1 MANTY
6 SQIYIHLVFAVK
18 YRQAVLAKSWRQ
30 ELYQYIIG
38 VVEQRNHKVCAIG
51 GVEDHIHILVSMSPE
66 QSISELVRDVKR
78 SSALW
83 IIEKNFV
90 SARFAWQK
98 GFGAFS
104 YAKSQLHTVADY
116 VQNQEAHH
124 TKQTFH
130 DEYLRFLE
138 LFGIDYD
145 KRYVFKPLEDY
156 DSK

>member
-6 SQIYIHLVFAVK
+6 SRILIHLVFAVK
-18 YRQAVLAKSWRQ
+18 YRKAVLDKSWRQ
-30 ELYQYIIG
+30 ELFQYIIG
-38 VVEQRNHKVCAIG
+38 VIEKRNHKVCAIG
-51 GVEDHIHILVSMSPE
+51 GVEDHIHILVSMTSD

-83 IIEKNFV
+83 IVEKKFV
-90 SARFAWQK
+90 RTNFAWQK

-116 VQNQEAHH
+116 VQNQEKHH
-124 TKQTFH
+124 AKQTFH

-138 LFGIDYD
+138 LFEVDYD
-145 KRYVFKPLEDY
+145 DRYVFKPLED
-156 DSK
+156 